1 MALPM
6 MPPPGFDELSP
17 QEKLDYVEA
26 LWSRIIARPEEVPVE
41 DWQRELV
48 VKRLA
53 AYRAGEG
60 GARPW
65 AEVRQ
70 ELLSRL
76 RSEPR

>member
-26 LWSRIIARPEEVPVE
+26 LWGRIIARPEEVPVE
-41 DWQRELV
+41 DGHRELV
-48 VKRLA
+48 AKRLA
-53 AYRAGEG
+53 AHRAGEG